1 MEELRRGWTNLD
13 LSLHRVGR
21 SSFFLSGIFSAVCP
35 LVHAWTGI
43 ERLEQERQAREKL
56 RAVESRAGASCW
68 TAGGLAVVA
77 CCFQRL

>member
-21 SSFFLSGIFSAVCP
+21 SSFFVWNFQPRLPVGAC
-35 LVHAWTGI
+35 LTGI

-56 RAVESRAGASCW
+56 RAVEAEQARA
-68 TAGGLAVVA
+68 AGLPVPCRRGVL
-77 CCFQRL
+77 FQSL